1 MLHIIERQSMIL
13 GKDSIFS
20 YYICKGKEIL
30 NDTEHHVRIGD
41 FSVCMSEKTLYEFRE
56 EGDISCLII
65 GVATCLSQD
74 IEGME
79 WLWRHCHNIESFVEA
94 EKFLGGKYVLILR
107 IKEQYYVMGDATC
120 SIPVFYTNDGDEV
133 LCSCHAYQMANE
145 MHLTPD
151 DTLLKIRESGDSSQI
166 MPYDYTIWMGIK
178 RLLPNHYLHL
188 NEKRAIRI
196 VNHHCKQSALT
207 AEEAT
212 EKTLSY
218 TKRLADFYSKKFPVA
233 CALTSGR
240 DSRAVL
246 AVLGCNKQMPVYT
259 IKHEEFGENTPDIVV
274 PKLIA
279 EHAQLNYRQF
289 EDIEL
294 TDADIA
300 EADTILGK
308 DNYSKR
314 TLMLAHTIKHY
325 LGEKAVIN
333 GDIIGQVGKCSLHR
347 DIPQCFATPSYF
359 RCKLHNYSKEA
370 KEVLRLWMQDM
381 DQSDEYVNSFD
392 LFSIENRMGVWAAN
406 ENEIYNMVGL
416 YYLNIFNSRSIIYEW
431 TRVDRKERK
440 MSAIHLAI
448 IKRLHPELLE
458 IPFEPDGRFEKIAK
472 YNGISYLLA
481 SYLKYYIEKIKS
493 RI

>member
-1 MLHIIERQSMIL
+1 MIS
-13 GKDSIFS
+13 GKDSIFA
-20 YYICKGKEIL
+20 YYICKGNGIPS
-30 NDTEHHVRIGD
+30 NREHHVRVGD
-41 FSVCMSEKTLYEFRE
+41 FSVCISEKTLYEFRE
-56 EGDISCLII
+56 KDDMSCLII
-65 GVATCLSQD
+65 GSATCVSQD
-74 IEGME
+74 ME
-79 WLWRHCHNIESFVEA
+79 AMDWLWKHCHSIESFIEA
-94 EKFLGGKYVLILR
+94 EKFLGGKYVLFLR
-107 IKEQYYVMGDATC
+107 MKEQYYVMGDATC

-145 MHLTPD
+145 MHLIPD

-166 MPYDYTIWMGIK
+166 MPYDYTIWKEIK
-178 RLLPNHYLHL
+178 RLLPNHYLNL
-188 NEKRAIRI
+188 NEKKPIRI
-196 VNHHCKQSALT
+196 VNHHSVQSILT
-207 AEEAT
+207 AEEAA
-212 EKTLSY
+212 EKTLPY
-218 TKRLADFYSKKFPVA
+218 IKRLADFYSKKFPVA

-279 EHAQLNYRQF
+279 KHTHLNYRQF

-325 LGEKAVIN
+325 LGKNAVIN

-347 DIPQCFATPSYF
+347 DIPGCFAIPAYF

-370 KEVLRLWMQDM
+370 KEGLRLWLQEIEE
-381 DQSDEYVNSFD
+381 SDEHVNYFD

-406 ENEIYNMVGL
+406 ENEIYNMVGQ

-431 TRVDRKERK
+431 TRVDRKVRK
-440 MSAIHLAI
+440 ASAIHIAI

-458 IPFEPDGRFEKIAK
+458 IPFEPDGTFEKIAK
-472 YNGISYLLA
+472 YNGMSYLMA
-481 SYLKYYIEKIKS
+481 SYLKYYIGKIKT
-493 RI
+493 RR

>member
-1 MLHIIERQSMIL
+1 MNL

-20 YYICKGKEIL
+20 YYIYRGNGMP
-30 NDTEHHVRIGD
+30 NDAEHRVRIGE
-41 FSVCMSEKTLYEFRE
+41 FSVYMSEKTLYESRE
-56 EGDISCLII
+56 EGDVSCLII
-65 GVATCLSQD
+65 GSATCVSED
-74 IEGME
+74 IGAMD
-79 WLWRHCHNIESFVEA
+79 WLWKHCHNIESFVEA
-94 EKFLGGKYVLILR
+94 EKFLGGKYVLFLR
-107 IKEQYYVMGDATC
+107 IKEQYFVMGDATC
-120 SIPVFYTNDGDEV
+120 SIPIFYKCDDEGV
-133 LCSCHAYQMANE
+133 LCSCYVYQMAKE

-151 DTLLKIRESGDSSQI
+151 ANLLKIRESGDASQI
-166 MPYDYTIWMGIK
+166 MPYDYTIWKEIK

-196 VNHHCKQSALT
+196 VNHHSKQSALT

-212 EKTLSY
+212 EKTLPY
-218 TKRLADFYSKKFPVA
+218 TKRLADLYSKKFPVA

-279 EHAQLNYRQF
+279 EQTHLNYQQIK
-289 EDIEL
+289 DAEL
-294 TDADIA
+294 TDGDIA
-300 EADTILGK
+300 EADILLGEG
-308 DNYSKR
+308 NYSKR

-325 LGEKAVIN
+325 LGENAVIN

-370 KEVLRLWMQDM
+370 KEGLCRWMKEIGE
-381 DQSDEYVNSFD
+381 SDEHVNYFD

-406 ENEIYNMVGL
+406 ENEIYNMVGQ

-440 MSAIHLAI
+440 VSAIHIAI

-458 IPFEPDGRFEKIAK
+458 IPFEPDGTFEKIAK
-472 YNGISYLLA
+472 YNGISYLIA
-481 SYLKYYIEKIKS
+481 SYLKYYIGKIK
-493 RI
+493 

>member
-1 MLHIIERQSMIL
+1 MIL
-13 GKDSIFS
+13 GTDSIFS
-20 YYICKGKEIL
+20 YCIDKGNGAPRKG
-30 NDTEHHVRIGD
+30 EHHIRVGKFYVYLSAKTRYEIREDDDVTCLVIG
-41 FSVCMSEKTLYEFRE
+41 L
-56 EGDISCLII
+56 
-65 GVATCLSQD
+65 ATCVSQD
-74 IEGME
+74 IGGID
-79 WLWRHCHNIESFVEA
+79 WLWKHCHSIESFVEA
-94 EKFLGGKYVLILR
+94 EKYLGGKYVLFLR
-107 IKEQYYVMGDATC
+107 IGEHYYVMGDATC
-120 SIPVFYTNDGDEV
+120 SIPVFYICDGDEV

-166 MPYDYTIWMGIK
+166 MPYDYTIWKEIK

-207 AEEAT
+207 AEEAA
-212 EKTLSY
+212 EKTLPY
-218 TKRLADFYSKKFPVA
+218 TKRLADFYLEKFSVA

-246 AVLGCNKQMPVYT
+246 AVLGCNEQKPVYT

-279 EHAQLNYRQF
+279 EQNHLNYQQYK
-289 EDIEL
+289 DIEL
-294 TDADIA
+294 TDSDIA
-300 EADTILGK
+300 YADVVLGK
-308 DNYSKR
+308 ANYSKR

-325 LGEKAVIN
+325 LGENAVIN

-359 RCKLHNYSKEA
+359 RCKLHNHSKEA
-370 KEVLRLWMQDM
+370 KEGLRLWLQEIKE
-381 DQSDEYVNSFD
+381 SDECVSSFD

-406 ENEIYNMVGL
+406 ENEIYNLVGQ

-440 MSAIHLAI
+440 ISAIHRAI
-448 IKRLHPELLE
+448 IEMLYPGLLE
-458 IPFEPDGRFEKIAK
+458 IPFEPAGIFEKVAK
-472 YNGISYLLA
+472 YNGVSYLIA
-481 SYLKYYIEKIKS
+481 SYLKYYTEKIKS
-493 RI
+493 GR